1 MNEAGL
7 CQFAFC
13 CQDDRDKMQGT
24 IRNVCNDLGGI
35 AKVMVHVV
43 DENGESEIV
52 QEIKDTEE
60 KHFFS
65 KAKISERK
73 IIKQFGTEVY
83 GMETLFNKSN
93 IVKEDIVY
101 SFNSS
106 QKGFFVMSDGS
117 ILNATVRANGLTD
130 SYYISSRSTNFAK
143 IDKDIIDRPL
153 SSCIVPSGCIL
164 EFFDK
169 VVLIQNSQSLSLVNH
184 SVNSVRSYTSS
195 TNYRNIVSVVDDDKV
210 TFCSIFGLDSL
221 NHKLAFPKI
230 PVPANGFEPIINEK
244 WGKDLPF

>member
-24 IRNVCNDLGGI
+24 II
-35 AKVMVHVV
+35 
-43 DENGESEIV
+43 
-52 QEIKDTEE
+52 
-60 KHFFS
+60 
-65 KAKISERK
+65 
-73 IIKQFGTEVY
+73 
-83 GMETLFNKSN
+83 
-93 IVKEDIVY
+93 
-101 SFNSS
+101 
-106 QKGFFVMSDGS
+106 
-117 ILNATVRANGLTD
+117 
-130 SYYISSRSTNFAK
+130 
-143 IDKDIIDRPL
+143 
-153 SSCIVPSGCIL
+153 
-164 EFFDK
+164 
-169 VVLIQNSQSLSLVNH
+169 VNH

-195 TNYRNIVSVVDDDKV
+195 INYRNIVSVVDDDKV